1 MPSPNMLAL
10 RGSPAGQLEPIGSG
24 PHPDELAFVPA
35 PLPRA
40 LPLSAELVY
49 ALDEAN
55 RAVGTLVGVAET
67 LPNPQLLIGPLM
79 RREAVLS
86 SRIEGT
92 VSSLSDLFQYEAD
105 RKEQGD
111 VVEVHNYL
119 EALEESFRLMRERNL
134 PISMR
139 LMNDAHAVLM
149 RHGVRG
155 HDLRPGAFRDGQVLI
170 GSSNNILQARFV
182 PPPAHLLRDL
192 IYDVEA
198 FTNDG
203 SLLIPPL
210 VMCGMLHYQFETIH
224 PYMDGNGRIGRL
236 LIILFLYARG
246 VLPAP
251 LLHLS
256 AYFEQDRQRYYD
268 GLYNMS
274 ATGDWEQWLL
284 YFLEGVRVQAR
295 DTLERGRRIREL
307 RDRYVSLL
315 QERGAPANDFRML
328 DDLFR
333 QPVTTYPRTSAVLG
347 ITNPGARNVVER
359 LMRAGILWEM
369 PSGRRRLFVAQ
380 ELMDILQS
388 DILLS

>member
-1 MPSPNMLAL
+1 MLAL
-10 RGSPAGQLEPIGSG
+10 QGSPVGRLEPIGSG
-24 PHPDELAFVPA
+24 PHADELAFVPS

-55 RAVGTLVGVAET
+55 LAVGTLVGVAET

-105 RKEQGD
+105 RREQGD
-111 VVEVHNYL
+111 VVEVYNYL
-119 EALEESFRLMRERNL
+119 EALEESLRLMRERNL

-139 LMNDAHAVLM
+139 LMNAAHAVLM

-182 PPPAHLLRDL
+182 PPPARRLRDL
-192 IYDVEA
+192 IYDVETFA
-198 FTNDG
+198 NDH
-203 SLLIPPL
+203 SLLTPPL
-210 VMCGMLHYQFETIH
+210 VMCGMLHYQFETVH
-224 PYMDGNGRIGRL
+224 PYTDGNGRIGRL

-246 VLPAP
+246 ILPAP

-256 AYFEQDRQRYYD
+256 AYFEQDRGRYYD

-274 ATGDWEQWLL
+274 VTGDWEAWLL

-307 RDRYVSLL
+307 RDRYVVLL
-315 QERGAPANDFRML
+315 QERRAPANDYRML
-328 DDLFR
+328 DDLFH
-333 QPVTTYPRTSAVLG
+333 QPITTFPRASAVLG
-347 ITNPGARNVVER
+347 ITNPGARNVVGR
-359 LMRAGILWEM
+359 LINAGILREL
-369 PSGRRRLFVAQ
+369 PSGRRRLFVAH
-380 ELMDILQS
+380 ELMDVLQS
-388 DILLS
+388 DILLA